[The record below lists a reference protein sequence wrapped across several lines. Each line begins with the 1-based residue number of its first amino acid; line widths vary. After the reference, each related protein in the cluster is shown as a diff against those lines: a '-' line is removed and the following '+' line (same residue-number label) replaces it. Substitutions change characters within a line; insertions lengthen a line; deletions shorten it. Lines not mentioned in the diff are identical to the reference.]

1 MRDDSGDVGP
11 QEGLLGLNLGRV
23 GDFSIAELSLDLLVV
38 VEELGE
44 ANVAGRVELDLE
56 GSVIGGE
63 SVALDVVRSEQPL
76 ALPLVSDP
84 TISAK
89 PAPASPSMISKTR
102 FAEICG
108 VSVRCD
114 VGA

>member
-11 QEGLLGLNLGRV
+11 QEGLFGMNLGHV
-23 GDFSIAELSLDLLVV
+23 GDFSMAELSLDLLVV

-63 SVALDVVRSEQPL
+63 SVALHVVRSEQPL
-76 ALPLVSDP
+76 ALPLVSK
-84 TISAK
+84 TIL
-89 PAPASPSMISKTR
+89 
-102 FAEICG
+102 
-108 VSVRCD
+108 CD
-114 VGA
+114 VGDETAREYDSKYFEIKTTTISET